1 MLFFSNVIVIF
12 VSPKY
17 CVMEMKKIV
26 LFVCA
31 LCCTMLLHAQ
41 EVKMDKELAALVDV
55 VKILR
60 NPSESNFNKAFKLLK
75 ADDKWTPMN
84 ETGKL
89 QATECKA
96 SENIPTFKLNRIL
109 TSVMKEQK
117 RVSTPG
123 TMLNGEDSRYNYSL
137 YERCLKKGTSATY
150 KLKKRYGKQTFV
162 LVPYANKKGS
172 LRVFVDGKKPITV
185 EQEDGTL
192 ICSFDSSGK
201 EISFTVA
208 NKSGTA
214 LSFVLL
220 NNNSRKK

>member
-1 MLFFSNVIVIF
+1 MRKMLLFIS
-12 VSPKY
+12 
-17 CVMEMKKIV
+17 V
-26 LFVCA
+26 LF
-31 LCCTMLLHAQ
+31 CTVLLHAQ
-41 EVKMDKELAALVDV
+41 EVKMDKELSALVDV

-60 NPSESNFNKAFKLLK
+60 NQSESNFNKATKLLK
-75 ADDKWTPMN
+75 DDEKWTSMN

-89 QATECKA
+89 KATECKA

-109 TSVMKEQK
+109 TSIMKEQK
-117 RVSTPG
+117 RVSTTG

-137 YERCLKKGTSATY
+137 YERSLKKGKSATY

-162 LVPYANKKGS
+162 LVPFTKKKGS
-172 LRVFVDGKKPITV
+172 LRVLVAGKKPTTT

-201 EISFTVA
+201 EISLAVT
-208 NKSGTA
+208 NMSGVA

-220 NNNSRKK
+220 NHNSRKK